1 MNKTKLVRYYEINEI
16 KILSQVIGYLAEFSI
31 VILNIPQI
39 VLIIR
44 KKSAKNVSVTMI
56 LFNLMSGFLFLS
68 YGILIYQFPMIIGNS
83 LYLLI
88 SFLMLIVKY
97 IYKHKN

>member
-1 MNKTKLVRYYEINEI
+1 MNDTKISKYYEIHEI
-16 KILSQVIGYLAEFSI
+16 KILSQIIGYLAEFSI

-56 LFNLMSGFLFLS
+56 LFNLMSGFYF
-68 YGILIYQFPMIIGNS
+68 YYME
-83 LYLLI
+83 Y
-88 SFLMLIVKY
+88 
-97 IYKHKN
+97 